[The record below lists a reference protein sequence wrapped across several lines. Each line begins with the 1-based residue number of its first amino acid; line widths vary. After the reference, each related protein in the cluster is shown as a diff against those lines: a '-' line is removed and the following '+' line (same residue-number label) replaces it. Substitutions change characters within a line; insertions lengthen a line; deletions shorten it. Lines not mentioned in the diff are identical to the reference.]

1 MPHLVFLLMLLAV
14 CASGWRLAHGAERV
28 GDALVISA
36 LHDRTE
42 VVAVLEENI
51 LALIDRSPHED
62 RFDLYRTY
70 NRLMGT
76 WVQVE
81 LSQALVDDAA
91 AATSPSEE
99 EAIRTTLH
107 DQAQFALWELD
118 DALAYLERNAPH
130 ADRGEYLR
138 IIENVRSLLSE
149 TKAIM
154 RRLLACCAS

>member
-1 MPHLVFLLMLLAV
+1 MPRLVSLLMLLVV
-14 CASGWRLAHGAERV
+14 CASGWRLAQGAERV

-42 VVAVLEENI
+42 VVAVLEESI

-70 NRLMGT
+70 NQLMGT

-118 DALAYLERNAPH
+118 DALAYLERNRSH

-138 IIENVRSLLSE
+138 IIENIRSLLSE
-149 TKAIM
+149 TNAIM